1 MRQTT
6 VLIFTSKCEHCQK
19 LIHFSIT
26 LLQVLE
32 TVRENLGKVLYD
44 HMTNVV
50 LNATQTDPSDNS
62 AYFDDFLGDGDLD
75 FFTNRT
81 KVSHKVQSNFN
92 GSNTFWTMKISSRQ
106 G

>member
-1 MRQTT
+1 MIEKSEVFGLHTHAPNYRVNFHFQMF
-6 VLIFTSKCEHCQK
+6 LDKSEHCQM
-19 LIHFSIT
+19 LIHVSIT

-81 KVSHKVQSNFN
+81 KVSHKVHV
-92 GSNTFWTMKISSRQ
+92 
-106 G
+106 